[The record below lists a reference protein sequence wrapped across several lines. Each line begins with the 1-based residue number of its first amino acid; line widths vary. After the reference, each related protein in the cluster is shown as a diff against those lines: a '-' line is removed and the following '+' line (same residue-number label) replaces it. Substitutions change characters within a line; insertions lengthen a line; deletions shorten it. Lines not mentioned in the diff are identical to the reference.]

1 MMQGDGVGDGFL
13 QTYRGAGSLQW
24 TLSALSQFFVY
35 SFVVFFIYSV
45 LNVFVTILQ
54 ESFLRVRKHIH
65 SELQQRRQLKVQVL
79 ELSLLPN
86 AALSSALLLPFI
98 LGHSVATCAS
108 SESSRAGSKFWG

>member
-1 MMQGDGVGDGFL
+1 MQGDGVGDGFL
-13 QTYRGAGSLQW
+13 QTYRGTGSLQW

-65 SELQQRRQLKVQVL
+65 SELQQRRQLKIQVRL
-79 ELSLLPN
+79 DPCLCNSCHAFYLCCY
-86 AALSSALLLPFI
+86 AF
-98 LGHSVATCAS
+98 
-108 SESSRAGSKFWG
+108 